1 MGIRFLRQLM
11 TPREMDLALSRI
23 AAEIIED
30 HSDLSGAALVGIRRR
45 GIPLAEI
52 LQKKIAKLSGTILP
66 LGILDITFYRDD
78 LTLVDTQPVVEGSH
92 LDFDVALKT
101 VLLVD
106 DVLFTGRT
114 TRAAL
119 DSVLDYGRPRK
130 VELAV
135 LVDRGHRELPIQA
148 DYVGKYIETAENEV
162 VEVLVPSVDGEEGVF
177 LTTLELLN
185 APQPRQAR
193 GRRNTKP
200 EES

>member
-1 MGIRFLRQLM
+1 MKIQFLRQLM

-30 HSDLSGAALVGIRRR
+30 HTDLSEAVLVGIRRR
-45 GIPLAEI
+45 GIPLAET
-52 LQKKIAKLSGTILP
+52 LQKKIARLSGTILP

-78 LTLVDTQPVVEGSH
+78 LTLVDSQPVVEGSH
-92 LDFDVALKT
+92 LDFDVASKT

-119 DSVLDYGRPRK
+119 ESVLDYGRPRK
-130 VELAV
+130 VELVV

-177 LTTLELLN
+177 LTTLELLK
-185 APQPRQAR
+185 ASQKSP
-193 GRRNTKP
+193 GEGSKKTKP
-200 EES
+200 EGR